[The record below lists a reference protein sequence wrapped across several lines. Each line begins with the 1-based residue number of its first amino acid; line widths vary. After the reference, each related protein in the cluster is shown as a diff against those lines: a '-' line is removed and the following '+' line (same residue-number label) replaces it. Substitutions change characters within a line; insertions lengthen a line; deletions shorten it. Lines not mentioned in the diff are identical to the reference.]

1 MRSRVIVAAALV
13 AGAGSAAA
21 VSACGEGE
29 QAGKPAA
36 TQTQATTPKPPEK
49 PVTLI
54 VNREKRIVTL
64 SKVDFAYC
72 RKKTDVCSAI
82 RGRKFAR
89 LSPVGRRAVIE
100 ARRRKRAREAA
111 EREAARREA
120 IRQQQLQQQQQQQ
133 APQPQAPPGGGTE
146 TGTSTG

>member
-1 MRSRVIVAAALV
+1 MRSRVILAAAVV
-13 AGAGSAAA
+13 AGAGSPAA

-36 TQTQATTPKPPEK
+36 TQTQATTPKPAEK

-54 VNREKRIVTL
+54 VNGEKRIVTL
-64 SKVDFAYC
+64 SRVDITYC
-72 RKKTDVCSAI
+72 REKTDVCSAI
-82 RGRKFAR
+82 RGPNFAN
-89 LSPVGRRAVIE
+89 LSPVGRRAVLE

-120 IRQQQLQQQQQQQ
+120 IRQQQLRQQQQQQQQ
-133 APQPQAPPGGGTE
+133 APEPQAPSGGG
-146 TGTSTG
+146 GTSTG

>member
-21 VSACGEGE
+21 VSACGGGE

-36 TQTQATTPKPPEK
+36 TQTQATAPRPAEK
-49 PVTLI
+49 PVTVT
-54 VNREKRIVTL
+54 VNGEKRVVTL
-64 SKVDFAYC
+64 SNVDFAYC

-82 RGRKFAR
+82 RGRNFAN
-89 LSPVGRRAVIE
+89 LSPVGRRAVLE

-120 IRQQQLQQQQQQQ
+120 IRQQQIEQQQQQ
-133 APQPQAPPGGGTE
+133 APQPQYSPPSGGGH
-146 TGTSTG
+146 GTSTG